1 MTLNF
6 KNRIALY
13 FMVATAILVA
23 LVFLTVFFSVKGTVY
38 SNLDKDLTFEAK
50 KHSREIGIR
59 NDSIYFLNK
68 AELIEREHTQVQ
80 VYPVF
85 IQIID
90 LNGQIM
96 DKSPN
101 LKGEVLVPSHTEGI
115 NDHFNTQLSDRLIR
129 QMQLPIT
136 INGKKEGYII
146 AAMSLEASRLVITN
160 LQNTLLLSYPIVLIV
175 LFFVTSYLAGRSILP
190 IQTIINTTN
199 KITKNNLKERV
210 ELPANKDELFQLS
223 SAINHFLQRI
233 ESAIQRERQFTSDAS
248 HELRNPLSSLRG
260 TLEVLVR
267 KPRTQAEYEEKVN
280 YSLTEIDR
288 MSAIVE
294 QLLLLARFDSDTH
307 LENKKDIAL
316 SQLID
321 DILLRYKTVLQSK
334 NISVNFDTSAAAET
348 LVPQYHANLILDNVL
363 NNAIKYSKENS
374 TISIKIEQDGES
386 IKCTLKDEGIGIK
399 KEDILTVFNPF
410 FRSNALD
417 HKGIQGSGLG
427 LSIAKKAADAID
439 ATLSIDS
446 DLGKGTSVTLIF

>member
-1 MTLNF
+1 
-6 KNRIALY
+6 
-13 FMVATAILVA
+13 
-23 LVFLTVFFSVKGTVY
+23 
-38 SNLDKDLTFEAK
+38 
-50 KHSREIGIR
+50 
-59 NDSIYFLNK
+59 
-68 AELIEREHTQVQ
+68 
-80 VYPVF
+80 
-85 IQIID
+85 
-90 LNGQIM
+90 
-96 DKSPN
+96 
-101 LKGEVLVPSHTEGI
+101 
-115 NDHFNTQLSDRLIR
+115 
-129 QMQLPIT
+129 
-136 INGKKEGYII
+136 
-146 AAMSLEASRLVITN
+146 
-160 LQNTLLLSYPIVLIV
+160 LIV

-288 MSAIVE
+288 MTAIVE
-294 QLLLLARFDSDTH
+294 QLLLLARFDSDAH

-334 NISVNFDTSAAAET
+334 NISVNFETSAAAET

-374 TISIKIEQDGES
+374 TISIEIEQDGES

-410 FRSNALD
+410 FRSDALD
-417 HKGIQGSGLG
+417 HKGIHGSGLG

-446 DLGKGTSVTLIF
+446 DLGKGTSVTLVF